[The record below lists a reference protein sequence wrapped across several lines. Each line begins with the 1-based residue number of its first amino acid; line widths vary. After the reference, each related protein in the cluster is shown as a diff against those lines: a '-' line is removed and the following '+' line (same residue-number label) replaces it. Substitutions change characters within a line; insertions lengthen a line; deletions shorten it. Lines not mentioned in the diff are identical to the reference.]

1 MSDCHVTR
9 VYSAGEALSRFGT
22 HSDHHSSAL
31 PGCRF
36 RSLAPAQHVI
46 MRQLKQNY
54 TDGTKKCFAIQK
66 EGLRLTHIF
75 LLYL

>member
-1 MSDCHVTR
+1 MTLYVFVCSI
-9 VYSAGEALSRFGT
+9 YFPS
-22 HSDHHSSAL
+22 
-31 PGCRF
+31 
-36 RSLAPAQHVI
+36 PAQHVI

>member
-36 RSLAPAQHVI
+36 RSLAPGTFEFSPQYPVVAAELYREALLSNHSFHVHV
-46 MRQLKQNY
+46 
-54 TDGTKKCFAIQK
+54 AV
-66 EGLRLTHIF
+66 
-75 LLYL
+75 